1 MTLKASFAIA
11 AVLLILTV
19 APAGSQTVTPIEFPG
34 AAHTRP
40 HGINS
45 SGEISGIYVNPDNSV
60 HSFLLD
66 RKGFTTIDVPGAIG
80 TNALRINPQGEIVGF
95 YVASSGA
102 GSGFLWR
109 RGTFSDI
116 VLPGKFMVTGNGI
129 NARGD
134 VVGQYNDTPG
144 IPQHGYVLNHK
155 GFVAIDVPGAVR
167 STAFD
172 INERGDIVG
181 AYVGADGM
189 TRLYLLSSGEFTTI
203 DVPGALGTLGTGAAG
218 SLAGINATGD
228 IVGAYRGPDGKT
240 RGFVWDSDGFRTID
254 FADTM
259 FTRRNSHQPSRGHR
273 GLLSRSCRSGPRL
286 SASAL
291 SARSVCGLR
300 RELMS
305 VRTRV
310 LLSVV
315 SCASCPSAPCL
326 RPAVARQRGGQV
338 GNRGACRRYVAR
350 RAHQSHDGD
359 LRW

>member
-95 YVASSGA
+95 YIASSGA

-116 VLPGKFMVTGNGI
+116 VLPGTVLVTGNGI

-189 TRLYLLSSGEFTTI
+189 TRLYLLSSGVFTTI
-203 DVPGALGTLGTGAAG
+203 DVPGALGTLGTGRRAHLPG
-218 SLAGINATGD
+218 SMRGVTLSAPIEGLTARLVALFGIQTASEQLTL
-228 IVGAYRGPDGKT
+228 PT
-240 RGFVWDSDGFRTID
+240 RCSRVQ
-254 FADTM
+254 
-259 FTRRNSHQPSRGHR
+259 QPSTLKGT
-273 GLLSRSCRSGPRL
+273 SW
-286 SASAL
+286 ASIAIL
-291 SARSVCGLR
+291 P
-300 RELMS
+300 
-305 VRTRV
+305 VRTTAFCFGTERALRLWIEERTYV
-310 LLSVV
+310 GSNQSPSV
-315 SCASCPSAPCL
+315 SRQLRQLPIGPMPSPSS
-326 RPAVARQRGGQV
+326 RPP
-338 GNRGACRRYVAR
+338 AR
-350 RAHQSHDGD
+350 RASGKSRCMQAVCGSASPPKP
-359 LRW
+359 RR